1 MNRRD
6 SPLGPRDAQ
15 EGADNVLLR
24 CDQVCANY
32 GPIQVCFGIN
42 ISVSP
47 KEIIAVLGPNGA
59 GKSSFLGALAGIVS
73 NRGSVRL
80 GERELGRLP
89 PHRRAHAG
97 LAFVPEVRGNIFS
110 ALSVEE
116 NLRLPLQWLA
126 RSERMNMRERIYEL
140 FPILKTRNTT
150 EAGMLSGGEQQM
162 LAIAMAVS
170 RRPAVLML
178 DEPTQGLAPAVFD
191 TLELAIAR
199 FVDEGIAVIVAEQNM
214 KFVSRI
220 ATRFIVLSGG
230 KIVGSG
236 VREDLNNEAEIVR
249 KYFLKK
255 PS

>member
-15 EGADNVLLR
+15 EGAENVLVR
-24 CDQVCANY
+24 WDEVCANY
-32 GPIQVCFGIN
+32 GPIQVCLGIN

-110 ALSVEE
+110 ALSVEA

-178 DEPTQGLAPAVFD
+178 DEPTQGLAPAVFN
-191 TLELAIAR
+191 TLETRIAR
-199 FVDEGIAVIVAEQNM
+199 FIDQGIAVIVAEQNM

>member
-1 MNRRD
+1 MNRTASTLEPSD
-6 SPLGPRDAQ
+6 VQ
-15 EGADNVLLR
+15 ESAESLLLR
-24 CDQVCANY
+24 CGQVCANY

-80 GERELGRLP
+80 GECELMGLP

-97 LAFVPEVRGNIFS
+97 LAFVPEVRGNIFP

-126 RSERMNMRERIYEL
+126 RNERTNMREKMYDL
-140 FPILKTRNTT
+140 FPILKTRNKT

-170 RRPAVLML
+170 RRPTVLML

-191 TLELAIAR
+191 ILESVIGK

-220 ATRFIVLSGG
+220 ATRYVVLSGG
-230 KIVGSG
+230 KLVGSG
-236 VREDLNNEAEIVR
+236 MREDLNNEAEIVK
-249 KYFLKK
+249 KYFLGK
-255 PS
+255 PN